1 MTTFP
6 QMTITLTS
14 LERRVSKHPAQSE
27 SVKPSTVITL
37 EALLSGF
44 KATTLAKLGL
54 YNKQRPSVRMF
65 SQSTSRGFFICHASS
80 LTSSLMFLRSMF
92 KPITF
97 PMHLGYLIASS

>member
-65 SQSTSRGFFICHASS
+65 SQSTSRGSFICHASS
-80 LTSSLMFLRSMF
+80 
-92 KPITF
+92 I
-97 PMHLGYLIASS
+97 